1 MMVAVVDVAS
11 VTQLSYF
18 LKCAH
23 ARNIVKEWECK
34 QILILQLF
42 QGNWFKT
49 VIVFHLFKEMA
60 LEQLI
65 STLYAF

>member
-23 ARNIVKEWECK
+23 ARNTVNGSANINTSVV
-34 QILILQLF
+34 

-49 VIVFHLFKEMA
+49 VIVFHLFKEMGLRA
-60 LEQLI
+60 DYLD
-65 STLYAF
+65 SAF